1 MPMEDNTARDN
12 PNENDEITRADRKRP
27 RKGAIIAAAA
37 CAAAGLFF
45 TVWGIIDGNEP
56 LAGFGLIF
64 FIPFCAI
71 VLYFVNTAL
80 ASRTPPRS
88 VLPYAAVV
96 LDLSCIPLAY
106 ITYLLAYG
114 GMGLLIIALPLIL
127 CMLIA
132 PIAGITAGIATV
144 CAGKKKHGA
153 AGLAFGIIAIIL
165 PVIIVATL
173 ILLMSMRVIVISLM

>member
-1 MPMEDNTARDN
+1 MEDNTARDN

-96 LDLSCIPLAY
+96 LDLSCIPFAY

-114 GMGLLIIALPLIL
+114 EMGLLIIALPLIL

-132 PIAGITAGIATV
+132 PIAGITAGIMSV
-144 CAGKKKHGA
+144 SAGKNKQGA
-153 AGLAFGIIAIIL
+153 AGFAFGIIAIIL

>member
-1 MPMEDNTARDN
+1 MENN
-12 PNENDEITRADRKRP
+12 NHEQNENIQSACTEKRRT
-27 RKGAIIAAAA
+27 RKGAVIAAAA
-37 CAAAGLFF
+37 CAAAGLLF
-45 TVWGIIDGNEP
+45 TSLGIISGNKP
-56 LAGFGLIF
+56 IIGLGLIF
-64 FIPFCAI
+64 FIPVCAI
-71 VLYFVNTAL
+71 VLYLINKKLTL
-80 ASRTPPRS
+80 RTPPRS

-96 LDLSCIPLAY
+96 LDLSCIPFAY

-132 PIAGITAGIATV
+132 PIAGITAGIMSV
-144 CAGKKKHGA
+144 SAGKNKQGA
-153 AGLAFGIIAIIL
+153 AGFAFGIIAIIL

>member
-1 MPMEDNTARDN
+1 MENNTHEQ
-12 PNENDEITRADRKRP
+12 NENGQFGCTEKRRT
-27 RKGAIIAAAA
+27 RKGAVIAAAA

-153 AGLAFGIIAIIL
+153 AGMAAGIIAIVL
-165 PVIIVATL
+165 PVIIVGTV

>member
-1 MPMEDNTARDN
+1 MENNTHEQ
-12 PNENDEITRADRKRP
+12 NENGQFGCTEKRCT
-27 RKGAIIAAAA
+27 RKGAVIAAAA

-80 ASRTPPRS
+80 ALRTPPRS

-153 AGLAFGIIAIIL
+153 AGLACGIIAIVL
-165 PVIIVATL
+165 PVIIVGTV

>member
-1 MPMEDNTARDN
+1 MNDNRAHDKQ
-12 PNENDEITRADRKRP
+12 NESGKADADIRRR

-37 CAAAGLFF
+37 CAVAGLLFIIF
-45 TVWGIIDGNEP
+45 GIIVSNEP
-56 LAGFGLIF
+56 LIGLGLIF
-64 FIPFCAI
+64 YIPVIIIA
-71 VLYFVNTAL
+71 LYLINATL

-96 LDLSCIPLAY
+96 LDLSCIPFAY
-106 ITYLLAYG
+106 IILLLSYG
-114 GMGLLIIALPLIL
+114 DAGTLILALPLIL
-127 CMLIA
+127 CMLIG

-153 AGLAFGIIAIIL
+153 AGFAFGIIAIIL

>member
-1 MPMEDNTARDN
+1 MENNTHEQ
-12 PNENDEITRADRKRP
+12 NENGQFGCTEKRRT
-27 RKGAIIAAAA
+27 RKGAVIAAAA

-153 AGLAFGIIAIIL
+153 AGLACGIIAIVL
-165 PVIIVATL
+165 PVIIVGTV

>member
-1 MPMEDNTARDN
+1 MENNTHEQ
-12 PNENDEITRADRKRP
+12 NENGKSACKEKRRT

-80 ASRTPPRS
+80 ALRTPPRS

-127 CMLIA
+127 CMLIG

-153 AGLAFGIIAIIL
+153 AGFAFGIIAIIL
-165 PVIIVATL
+165 PVIIVGTV

>member
-1 MPMEDNTARDN
+1 MENNTHEQ
-12 PNENDEITRADRKRP
+12 NENGQFGCTEKRRT

-96 LDLSCIPLAY
+96 LDLSCIPFAY

-127 CMLIA
+127 CMLIG

-153 AGLAFGIIAIIL
+153 AGLACGIIAIVL
-165 PVIIVATL
+165 PVIIVGTV

>member
-1 MPMEDNTARDN
+1 MENNTHEQ
-12 PNENDEITRADRKRP
+12 NENGQFGCTEKRCT
-27 RKGAIIAAAA
+27 RKGAVIAAAA

-80 ASRTPPRS
+80 ALRTPPRS

-127 CMLIA
+127 CMLIG

-153 AGLAFGIIAIIL
+153 AGLACGIIAIVL
-165 PVIIVATL
+165 PVIIVGTV

>member
-1 MPMEDNTARDN
+1 MENNTHEQ
-12 PNENDEITRADRKRP
+12 NENGQSSCTEKRRT
-27 RKGAIIAAAA
+27 RKGAVIAAAA

-114 GMGLLIIALPLIL
+114 GTGLLIIALPLIL

-153 AGLAFGIIAIIL
+153 AGLACGIIAIVL
-165 PVIIVATL
+165 PVIIVGTV

>member
-1 MPMEDNTARDN
+1 MENNTHEQ
-12 PNENDEITRADRKRP
+12 NENGKFGCTEKRRT
-27 RKGAIIAAAA
+27 RKGAVIAAAA
-37 CAAAGLFF
+37 CAAAGLLF
-45 TVWGIIDGNEP
+45 TALGLISGNKPIIG
-56 LAGFGLIF
+56 LGLIF
-64 FIPFCAI
+64 FIPVCAI
-71 VLYFVNTAL
+71 VLYLINKKLTL
-80 ASRTPPRS
+80 RTPPRS

>member
-1 MPMEDNTARDN
+1 MENNTHEQ
-12 PNENDEITRADRKRP
+12 NENGKSACTEKRRTRKSAV
-27 RKGAIIAAAA
+27 IAAAV
-37 CAAAGLFF
+37 CAAAGLLFIAL
-45 TVWGIIDGNEP
+45 GIISGNKP
-56 LAGFGLIF
+56 LIGLGLMF
-64 FIPFCAI
+64 FIPVCAI
-71 VLYFVNTAL
+71 VLYLINKKLTL
-80 ASRTPPRS
+80 RTPPRS

-96 LDLSCIPLAY
+96 LDLSCIPFAY

-153 AGLAFGIIAIIL
+153 AGLACGIIAIAM
-165 PVIIVATL
+165 PVIIVGTL

>member
-1 MPMEDNTARDN
+1 MENNTHEQ
-12 PNENDEITRADRKRP
+12 NENGQFGCTEKRCT
-27 RKGAIIAAAA
+27 RKGAVIAAAA

-132 PIAGITAGIATV
+132 PIAGITAGIMIV
-144 CAGKKKHGA
+144 SAGKNKQGA
-153 AGLAFGIIAIIL
+153 AGFAFGIIAIIL

>member
-1 MPMEDNTARDN
+1 MENNTHEQ
-12 PNENDEITRADRKRP
+12 NENGQFGCTEKRRT
-27 RKGAIIAAAA
+27 RKGAVIAAAA
-37 CAAAGLFF
+37 CAAAGLLF
-45 TVWGIIDGNEP
+45 TALGIISGNKP
-56 LAGFGLIF
+56 IIGLGLIF
-64 FIPFCAI
+64 FIPVCAI
-71 VLYFVNTAL
+71 VLYLINKKLTL
-80 ASRTPPRS
+80 RTPPRS

-132 PIAGITAGIATV
+132 PIAGITAGIMIV
-144 CAGKKKHGA
+144 SAGKNKQGA
-153 AGLAFGIIAIIL
+153 AGFAFGIIAIIL